1 MSVGIDKLASELQK
15 VIEEKDKNKKTP
27 YDTEAEVVRV
37 DTEVVWVKIPGGVD
51 ETPVQKTVNAKVG
64 DTVQV
69 RVSGGRAFLV
79 GNGTN
84 PPTDDTVA
92 NVAMDNARD
101 ANQNAAAAGMAAE
114 QAIESANQAN
124 EKAIEATEFATQAKT
139 QAGEATEAANE
150 AKAQASAATTAANQA
165 KTQAA
170 EAETAANEA
179 KTSAA
184 EATTAANE
192 AKTQASEAT
201 TAANQAKD
209 DAAKANTAANGAVT
223 SLGIVQGVVD
233 GLSVDMDEMQTHV
246 AMMDAVVDPDSGK
259 TLVPAGLHVVP
270 TNNGYFV
277 VLSNDGMYVYDNES
291 DLVAIFGEN
300 IKFDSIRPQRIGGD
314 DAYIE
319 YYDSNHDGKADS
331 LRIVGANISSS
342 TGIPTKVSELQNDSG
357 YTTKTYVDDAVGD
370 TATDL
375 ANYILSN
382 DKAIDDLE
390 RQIDGAIDTWYYA
403 GDPTTS
409 NEPAKDWT
417 TEALKESHLR
427 DLYFNTSNGH
437 TFRWAK
443 EGNTYKWI
451 QIEDADAIKA
461 LADAAKAQTTADVK
475 KRVFIAQ
482 PTPPY
487 DVGDLWVGGS
497 NGDIKKCKKAKT
509 ESQSYAASDWE
520 LASKYTDDSSLN
532 SYKTEVGNTYSTK
545 VEVQQTKSTLE
556 GKITAAETSSKS
568 YADGLIEQE
577 VSDRNTA
584 IQASADGITTSVSQN
599 YTKTVDLANTDAVK
613 AAKKAGT
620 DAQSALNTYKTTND
634 AAVAAAKKAG
644 DDAQADLDDY
654 KDTVQETYATK
665 TQLTQTESS
674 IKSEVSST
682 YATKSSVPTKV
693 SQLTNDSKYATQTQ
707 AQGYA
712 NTAESN
718 AKADAT
724 TKANAAEANAKA
736 DATTKANA
744 AEANAKADTTEKLK
758 SYSTTTQMNSA
769 IEQKAN
775 SIALSVSEE
784 KIAELISTKEVS
796 GSIVHVEDASEYP
809 ALDCK
814 ISLEPIQDL
823 NGYDK
828 PWVGGAGV
836 NLFPYLNARTATF
849 NGVTFSCDGKGT
861 LTMQGTATAND
872 YGSLTF
878 PQAFVIPDGADYK
891 FCMLNTEA
899 HADGVLRFVNGSTIV
914 DSWSPSPVNR
924 ETTYAGMSG
933 KTVTGIRLYCAQ
945 GETYNLTMKPM
956 FVPKSTAVTGYIPYS
971 NVCPISGRTEV
982 ATQRTGKNLL
992 DARYKTTTAQ
1002 NNVRYYRIGGG
1013 GIRLYAGVTYTLSVS
1028 EDNTRP
1034 NGVYLN
1040 EYNPNAST
1048 RETYARAYS
1057 SYSVTYTPTKDVVIE
1072 TDCFYSTAPPEG
1084 IKNIDVQLE
1093 VGNTATAYEPYQGTT
1108 YTTSLGR
1115 TVYGGTL
1122 DVVSGVL
1129 TVDKI
1134 FVETTWGNFQANVDL
1149 GNYSRRRCNFS
1160 LMYDVSKIT
1169 RESICNI
1176 SPYATGWT
1184 TDNLHFYFDTTTSFP
1199 RAWLY
1204 LPKGTADS
1212 TIVQIVYPLATPQTY
1227 QLTPRQVELLAGT
1240 NNVWSDSGDTYLKYI
1255 TMNSDM
1261 LSLMDKS
1268 NADLSRAKA
1277 EIKVTTDGI
1286 SSEVAKKVGDSEII
1300 SKINQSAETV
1310 QIEAEK
1316 IEFNGS
1322 VVFNAIKSQTD
1333 AAYDTKGSASEASKI
1348 ATSYITDIDSKNGI
1362 TIKAVNGTISGS
1374 NTDTQNYIKLNAD
1387 GLDIYKGGKSVA
1399 MYGDTARLGEATSAR
1414 LTLGP
1419 EGLGLYD
1426 TNSVRYFNIES
1437 SVGATNTYV
1446 DRKITDVSGG
1456 TGAVTT
1462 DLSSDASVADI
1473 WSNLATG
1480 AEFFIRIA
1488 WFYYNSSG
1496 ACIATK
1502 ESGDSFKKGTTKT
1515 SNSYVKYTKPNTL
1528 AFTAS
1533 YPSVSGAS
1541 TVIRMAHLEVE
1552 YSLFGPVYQFC
1563 NNPTSSNGAYCFMT
1577 GNGVQTNYDYQTAV
1591 GRYNDPDFVDDGPE
1605 DYRGLFFVG
1614 GGASDA
1620 YRKNAMVV
1628 THSDD
1633 PDGYGSDILIGLDTD
1648 ICNNDNE
1655 IAGYLSDLGWDLE
1668 VLIDK

>member
-51 ETPVQKTVNAKVG
+51 ETPAQKTVNAKTG
-64 DTVQV
+64 DKVQV

-390 RQIDGAIDTWYYA
+390 RQIDGAIDTWYYT

-724 TKANAAEANAKA
+724 TKANAAE
-736 DATTKANA
+736 
-744 AEANAKADTTEKLK
+744 ENAKADTTEKLK

-769 IEQKAN
+769 IEQKAGE
-775 SIALSVSEE
+775 ITASVS
-784 KIAELISTKEVS
+784 STYETKS
-796 GSIVHVEDASEYP
+796 DATS
-809 ALDCK
+809 K
-814 ISLEPIQDL
+814 
-823 NGYDK
+823 
-828 PWVGGAGV
+828 
-836 NLFPYLNARTATF
+836 
-849 NGVTFSCDGKGT
+849 
-861 LTMQGTATAND
+861 
-872 YGSLTF
+872 
-878 PQAFVIPDGADYK
+878 
-891 FCMLNTEA
+891 LNTA
-899 HADGVLRFVNGSTIV
+899 KGYT
-914 DSWSPSPVNR
+914 DS
-924 ETTYAGMSG
+924 E
-933 KTVTGIRLYCAQ
+933 I
-945 GETYNLTMKPM
+945 
-956 FVPKSTAVTGYIPYS
+956 
-971 NVCPISGRTEV
+971 
-982 ATQRTGKNLL
+982 
-992 DARYKTTTAQ
+992 
-1002 NNVRYYRIGGG
+1002 
-1013 GIRLYAGVTYTLSVS
+1013 
-1028 EDNTRP
+1028 
-1034 NGVYLN
+1034 
-1040 EYNPNAST
+1040 
-1048 RETYARAYS
+1048 
-1057 SYSVTYTPTKDVVIE
+1057 
-1072 TDCFYSTAPPEG
+1072 
-1084 IKNIDVQLE
+1084 
-1093 VGNTATAYEPYQGTT
+1093 
-1108 YTTSLGR
+1108 TS
-1115 TVYGGTL
+1115 
-1122 DVVSGVL
+1122 
-1129 TVDKI
+1129 
-1134 FVETTWGNFQANVDL
+1134 
-1149 GNYSRRRCNFS
+1149 
-1160 LMYDVSKIT
+1160 
-1169 RESICNI
+1169 
-1176 SPYATGWT
+1176 
-1184 TDNLHFYFDTTTSFP
+1184 
-1199 RAWLY
+1199 
-1204 LPKGTADS
+1204 
-1212 TIVQIVYPLATPQTY
+1212 
-1227 QLTPRQVELLAGT
+1227 
-1240 NNVWSDSGDTYLKYI
+1240 
-1255 TMNSDM
+1255 
-1261 LSLMDKS
+1261 
-1268 NADLSRAKA
+1268 AKA

-1286 SSEVAKKVGDSEII
+1286 STEVSKKVGASEVI

-1310 QIEAEK
+1310 K
-1316 IEFNGS
+1316 IQASKVKIDGAAT
-1322 VVFNAIKSQTD
+1322 FNAIKAKAD
-1333 AAYDTKGSASEASKI
+1333 AAYDAKGAASTVQKDIEGVAVQEEQYIYISKAS
-1348 ATSYITDIDSKNGI
+1348 
-1362 TIKAVNGTISGS
+1362 GTAS
-1374 NTDTQNYIKLNAD
+1374 
-1387 GLDIYKGGKSVA
+1387 
-1399 MYGDTARLGEATSAR
+1399 
-1414 LTLGP
+1414 
-1419 EGLGLYD
+1419 
-1426 TNSVRYFNIES
+1426 
-1437 SVGATNTYV
+1437 
-1446 DRKITDVSGG
+1446 VSG
-1456 TGAVTT
+1456 TT
-1462 DLSSDASVADI
+1462 TWITEAGDKQNT
-1473 WSNLATG
+1473 WSTK
-1480 AEFFIRIA
+1480 RPT
-1488 WFYYNSSG
+1488 YNSSYPVLFVAKQKKVVSG
-1496 ACIATK
+1496 TVTCTTPVKDDTTTIIDGGHITTGTIDASKATIKNISASMFTSSEQEKILNSKIEIGGRNLVWDTEWKHVSTRWSDWGSPTIREIVTINGKRWLHLVTTASSYQGYSQAPDKRNGYGEIKAGDKVIISYSAYAKTAGQTCTVGYHWRNSSGTIVAQNWFPSTLTTTEKRYTSGVFTIPNDAVGFNVMVGDGTANAQELWISQVKIEFGTKATDWTPAPEDIQSNAEDYADTVASIAKAELDATK
-1502 ESGDSFKKGTTKT
+1502 IDAVGEST
-1515 SNSYVKYTKPNTL
+1515 SLLDNINAISDQITLLASRINFGNITVADNLAQLNT
-1528 AFTAS
+1528 AVSIDTAT
-1533 YPSVSGAS
+1533 S
-1541 TVIRMAHLEVE
+1541 TVYVGDQSSFHVRINGTELG
-1552 YSLFGPVYQFC
+1552 FYQRAQRVAYI
-1563 NNPTSSNGAYCFMT
+1563 NNNQLYITQS
-1577 GNGVQTNYDYQTAV
+1577 
-1591 GRYNDPDFVDDGPE
+1591 
-1605 DYRGLFFVG
+1605 
-1614 GGASDA
+1614 
-1620 YRKNAMVV
+1620 VV
-1628 THSDD
+1628 
-1633 PDGYGSDILIGLDTD
+1633 LQQM
-1648 ICNNDNE
+1648 
-1655 IAGYLSDLGWDLE
+1655 DLGIPVANGGLGQWSWKVHPNGQSPSRNNLN
-1668 VLIDK
+1668 LKWIG